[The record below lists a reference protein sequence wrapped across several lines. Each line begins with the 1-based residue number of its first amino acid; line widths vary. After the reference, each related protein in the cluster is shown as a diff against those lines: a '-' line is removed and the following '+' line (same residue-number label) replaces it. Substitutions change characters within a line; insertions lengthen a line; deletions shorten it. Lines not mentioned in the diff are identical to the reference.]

1 MFGSASAINE
11 HQMAAMTRGQFL
23 NELEES
29 ANSNYIGH
37 GLDTTCR
44 YVGAA
49 GYLLLRS
56 EGSKDLVVSSNWP
69 YDLATAF
76 GRKAI
81 YEYFDNGQIP
91 EKFQA
96 FEPEFLDIEDNLQV
110 PTGFSRSVCV
120 MLLTCGDNYYIL
132 SFLFQEN
139 ASYSYERLRDAAF
152 ASAYHIAEFE
162 SDPTVNQLYGD
173 LTEREMECLSWISK
187 GKTSDE
193 IALIIGISR
202 NTVNNYITSIMN
214 KTATKSRAEAVA
226 EAVRSE
232 LI

>member
-1 MFGSASAINE
+1 MLVNTSTSSK
-11 HQMAAMTRGQFL
+11 HQLDAVTRGQFL
-23 NELEES
+23 NDVEES
-29 ANSNYIGH
+29 ANSNFIGN
-37 GLDTTCR
+37 GLDAARR

-49 GYLLLRS
+49 GFLLLRLD
-56 EGSKDLVVSSNWP
+56 GSDEIIVSSNWP
-69 YDLATAF
+69 YDLAKEF
-76 GRKAI
+76 GHFFLN
-81 YEYFDNGQIP
+81 EYLGTGQLAERVQP
-91 EKFQA
+91 
-96 FEPEFLDIEDNLQV
+96 FEPEFLDIENNLNV
-110 PTGFSRSVCV
+110 PVGFSKSAC
-120 MLLTCGDNYYIL
+120 MIPLTCGDNYYVL

-139 ASYSYERLRDAAF
+139 ASYSYDRLRDTAF
-152 ASAYHIAEFE
+152 VSAYHVVEFQTE
-162 SDPTVNQLYGD
+162 RTVNQQYND

-226 EAVRSE
+226 EAVRSQ

>member
-1 MFGSASAINE
+1 MFVSTSTIDE
-11 HQMAAMTRGQFL
+11 HQVAVMTRGQFL

-29 ANSNYIGH
+29 ANSSHIGI
-37 GLDTTCR
+37 GLDATCR

-56 EGSKDLVVSSNWP
+56 QGGRDTVISSNWP
-69 YDLATAF
+69 YDLAKSF
-76 GRKAI
+76 GRNI
-81 YEYFDNGQIP
+81 LDEYFNIGQIP
-91 EKFQA
+91 ERVQA
-96 FEPEFLDIEDNLQV
+96 FEPEFIDIEDDFQV
-110 PTGFSRSVCV
+110 PVGFSKSVCV
-120 MLLTCGDNYYIL
+120 MPLTCGDSYYIL

-139 ASYSYERLRDAAF
+139 ASYSYDRLRDAAF
-152 ASAYHIAEFE
+152 ASAYHVVEFE
-162 SDPTVNQLYGD
+162 TDPAVKQNYND

-214 KTATKSRAEAVA
+214 KTGTKSRAEAVA

>member
-1 MFGSASAINE
+1 
-11 HQMAAMTRGQFL
+11 MTRGQFL

-29 ANSNYIGH
+29 TNSEYIGN
-37 GLDTTCR
+37 GLDIARR

-49 GYLLLRS
+49 GYLLLRYGTT
-56 EGSKDLVVSSNWP
+56 EDNVVSSNWP
-69 YDLATAF
+69 YDLAKEF
-76 GRKAI
+76 GRSI
-81 YEYFDNGQIP
+81 IDEYFNVGQIP
-91 EKFQA
+91 ERVQV
-96 FEPEFLDIEDNLQV
+96 FEPEFLDIENGIQV
-110 PTGFSRSVCV
+110 PVGYSKNVCV
-120 MLLTCGDNYYIL
+120 MPLTCGDNYYVL

-139 ASYSYERLRDAAF
+139 ASYSYDRLRDVVFAA
-152 ASAYHIAEFE
+152 AYHVVEFE
-162 SDPTVNQLYGD
+162 THSTASQHYND